1 MRETDLDF
9 GVVSGDEDFLL
20 AVAVEIGDDRR
31 REALGFVLDGVVVGE
46 VHPCLTEG
54 EVAFVLRNFY
64 NKAKESIGE
73 KWKNEVRER
82 ARVLGR
88 T

>member
-20 AVAVEIGDDRR
+20 AVAVKIGDDRR

-54 EVAFVLRNFY
+54 EVAFVLRKFTTR
-64 NKAKESIGE
+64 SIGE
-73 KWKNEVRER
+73 KRKKTR
-82 ARVLGR
+82 
-88 T
+88 

>member
-20 AVAVEIGDDRR
+20 AVAVKIGDDRR

-54 EVAFVLRNFY
+54 EVAFVLRKFTTRQKSQSERNG
-64 NKAKESIGE
+64 KKRGERES
-73 KWKNEVRER
+73 
-82 ARVLGR
+82 
-88 T
+88 